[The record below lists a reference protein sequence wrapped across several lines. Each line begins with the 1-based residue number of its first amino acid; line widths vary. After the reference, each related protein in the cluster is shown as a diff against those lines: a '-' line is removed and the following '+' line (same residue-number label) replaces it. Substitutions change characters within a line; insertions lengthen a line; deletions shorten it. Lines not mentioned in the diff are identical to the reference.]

1 MIRETGRV
9 TAIQDEAVW
18 VETIQQS
25 ACQSCS
31 AQKGCG
37 QRLIAKVTGQST
49 SIRVLPGDCDINR
62 LSVNEQV
69 VIGIPESVVVN
80 GTLLTYIL
88 PLLTMVAGV
97 VLASYFSAGDS
108 VTALWALLGL
118 AFGGGVVRL
127 YSYLNR
133 DNSAVQ
139 PILLGS
145 HDYIP
150 LQSHI

>member
-1 MIRETGRV
+1 V

-37 QRLIAKVTGQST
+37 QRLIAKVTGKT
-49 SIRVLPGDCDINR
+49 ASIRVLPGECDLKT

-88 PLLTMVAGV
+88 PLLTMVTGV
-97 VLASYFSAGDS
+97 ILAASFSTSDS
-108 VTALWALLGL
+108 VTALGALFGL
-118 AFGGGVVRL
+118 VFGGGLVRL
-127 YSYLNR
+127 YSHLNR
-133 DNSAVQ
+133 DNRAVQ
-139 PILLGS
+139 PILLGP
-145 HDYIP
+145 HGYIP
-150 LQSHI
+150 LQSQV